1 MTVGALRSWLYV
13 PGDRPER
20 FGKAAA
26 SGADAVI
33 CDLEDAVD
41 SEHKEL
47 ARRAVAGWL
56 AEHHAYVRINAA
68 DTQWHAGDLAAVASA
83 PGLLGVIL
91 PKADGPGEIAES
103 VRGLPAAVA
112 VMPLVESAAGVQNA
126 AAVAAAPRVVR
137 LAFGSVDF
145 GLDLGLTGTSRDDTA
160 TLYARSRLVIASRA
174 GGIASPID
182 GVTTDLDDPEAAAID
197 ARRARRLGFGGKQC
211 IHPRQV
217 AVVNTAFEPSGAELD
232 WARRVIAAA
241 DAAHGAAVRLEGQMI
256 DKPLITQ
263 ARRILATAG
272 PPGARR

>member
-47 ARRAVAGWL
+47 ARRA
-56 AEHHAYVRINAA
+56 
-68 DTQWHAGDLAAVASA
+68 
-83 PGLLGVIL
+83 
-91 PKADGPGEIAES
+91 
-103 VRGLPAAVA
+103 
-112 VMPLVESAAGVQNA
+112 
-126 AAVAAAPRVVR
+126 
-137 LAFGSVDF
+137 
-145 GLDLGLTGTSRDDTA
+145 
-160 TLYARSRLVIASRA
+160 
-174 GGIASPID
+174 
-182 GVTTDLDDPEAAAID
+182 
-197 ARRARRLGFGGKQC
+197 RRLGFGGKQY

-217 AVVNTAFEPSGAELD
+217 AMVNTAFEPSGAELD